1 MASLRACTGGRPAA
15 GRRLNLPLYL
25 VVWVADDESDADGDP
40 GADANRRILVW
51 ATAFGS
57 AGARRSV
64 ELRIAKTDAGDLQ
77 LLGWVA
83 R

>member
-1 MASLRACTGGRPAA
+1 MRRRTLCCRPP
-15 GRRLNLPLYL
+15 LSLPLYL

-40 GADANRRILVW
+40 ATDANRRILVW

-77 LLGWVA
+77 VLGWVA